1 MITDDG
7 GVDALE
13 ELLAE
18 VKAARRADS
27 ARRRHTDRIKE
38 LLIQVRRERQDL
50 SVVELE
56 DLIGRFYDRSTIS
69 RITAPAL
76 KPAPEQS

>member
-7 GVDALE
+7 GVDAVE

-38 LLIQVRRERQDL
+38 LLIQVRRERPDL
-50 SVVELE
+50 SVVQIE
-56 DLIGRFYDRSTIS
+56 DMIGRYYDRSTIS
-69 RITAPAL
+69 RITVPAV
-76 KPAPEQS
+76 KARAQQS

>member
-1 MITDDG
+1 
-7 GVDALE
+7 VE

-38 LLIQVRRERQDL
+38 LLIQVRRERPDL
-50 SVVELE
+50 SVVEIE
-56 DLIGRFYDRSTIS
+56 DMIGRFYDRSTIS
-69 RITAPAL
+69 RLTSSVLTTQA
-76 KPAPEQS
+76 EQS